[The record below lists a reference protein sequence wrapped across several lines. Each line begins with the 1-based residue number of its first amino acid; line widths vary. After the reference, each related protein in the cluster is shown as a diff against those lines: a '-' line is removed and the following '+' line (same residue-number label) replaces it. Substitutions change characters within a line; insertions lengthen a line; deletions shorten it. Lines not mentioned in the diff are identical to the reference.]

1 MSALRLQP
9 AAPSFLVASKRHISA
24 AFSGL
29 TSGWL
34 RPRQADAAPAPS
46 PTSQPIAKGHSGEQA
61 LVVAEPEIAVRPEG
75 LLAGRLT
82 SPAPSGGLMELM
94 AIFEEEQASLCAL
107 DRRLL
112 TSLRGQLPTIKKQ

>member
-24 AFSGL
+24 AFNGL

-34 RPRQADAAPAPS
+34 RPRQTDATSAPS
-46 PTSQPIAKGHSGEQA
+46 HPIANGYHSEQT
-61 LVVAEPEIAVRPEG
+61 LVVAEPEPAVRPEG

-107 DRRLL
+107 DRRLM
-112 TSLRGQLPTIKKQ
+112 TSLAGQLPTTDTNTFI